1 MSVRR
6 KEDPAVAEKKRISV
20 RIAGRYLSMMTD
32 EDAASVRE
40 IEKELNDRVEELGRA
55 NPWMATREGKTDAVI
70 LCAFE
75 ALARERAAAGRIG
88 TAEQRAIEAEK
99 QYRMLLEEYNRVSAG
114 GAASEQKADPS
125 GAAMDEEEAARL
137 RETLDRIRD
146 RLAGIRDGGGT
157 E

>member
-1 MSVRR
+1 MT
-6 KEDPAVAEKKRISV
+6 EKKRISV

-32 EDAASVRE
+32 EDAASARE

-137 RETLDRIRD
+137 RETLDRIRVK
-146 RLAGIRDGGGT
+146 LTGIRDGGGT

>member
-1 MSVRR
+1 M
-6 KEDPAVAEKKRISV
+6 AEKKRISV

-137 RETLDRIRD
+137 RETLDRIRVK
-146 RLAGIRDGGGT
+146 LTGIRDGGGT

>member
-1 MSVRR
+1 
-6 KEDPAVAEKKRISV
+6 
-20 RIAGRYLSMMTD
+20 MMTD

-137 RETLDRIRD
+137 RETLDRIRVK
-146 RLAGIRDGGGT
+146 LTGIRDGGGT